1 MRTLM
6 IIAGL
11 AGVLVVSAAFVNMR
25 NEKAIKNLKTEK
37 NGKGFAVVEL
47 FTSEGCSSC
56 PPADKFLE
64 TLQTDNANK
73 DIYLLAFHV
82 DYWDHQGWKDRFSDA
97 EYSNRQGRYA
107 EWMNLRTIYTPQIVV
122 NGASEYVGSNQGA
135 ILQAISAG
143 LAEPAA
149 GTLTLTAQKEGN
161 KLNIAYQETG
171 NAKDAELV
179 LALVQRSAQS
189 NVKAGENTG
198 RKLSHAQVVRRM
210 LHFPLGK
217 NAMKDVSMKV
227 PDDFTE
233 NGWELIGFVQDSSD
247 GHITA
252 ANRVELQSAVN

>member
-11 AGVLVVSAAFVNMR
+11 AAVLVVSAAFVNMR
-25 NEKAIKNLKTEK
+25 NEKAMKDLKTER

-64 TLQTDNANK
+64 ELQKDNGNK
-73 DIYLLAFHV
+73 EIYLLAFHV

-97 EYSNRQGRYA
+97 AYSNRQGQYA
-107 EWMNLRTIYTPQIVV
+107 QWMNLRTIYTPQIVV
-122 NGASEYVGSNQGA
+122 NGASEYVGSNTGA

-143 LAEPAA
+143 LEEQAK
-149 GTLTLTAQKEGN
+149 GTLTLNARKDGN
-161 KLNIAYQETG
+161 KLNVAYEETG

-179 LALVQRSAQS
+179 LALVQRAAQS
-189 NVKAGENTG
+189 NVKAGENSG

-210 LHFPLGK
+210 VHFPLSAAKK
-217 NAMKDVSMKV
+217 NASIQL

-233 NGWELIGFVQDSSD
+233 NGWELIGFVQDNAN

-252 ANRVELQSAVN
+252 AARADFQSAN